1 MKKLKNI
8 FTQTEMVI
16 VTIPLFLLCVLTVVQ
31 VITRAFFKIGI
42 HWLEEFGRYILLYST
57 FIGAG
62 IAIKSDEHPRMTA
75 IITLLPEK
83 TGCVVKILGDLV
95 CAFILLILDYYA
107 WIQVIN
113 VFVRGTRTSTLP
125 LPMWI
130 VYAILPVAMIIMSVR
145 YLSSAWDKVVLLK
158 GLKNKREGMR

>member
-1 MKKLKNI
+1 MR
-8 FTQTEMVI
+8 T
-16 VTIPLFLLCVLTVVQ
+16 LFKT
-31 VITRAFFKIGI
+31 GI

-75 IITLLPEK
+75 IIAILPEK
-83 TGCVVKILGDLV
+83 IGYIVKIIGDLI
-95 CAFILLILDYYA
+95 CAIILLVLDYYA

-158 GLKNKREGMR
+158 DKKRGD

>member
-1 MKKLKNI
+1 
-8 FTQTEMVI
+8 MVI
-16 VTIPLFLLCVLTVVQ
+16 VTIPLFLLCTLTVVQ
-31 VITRAFFKIGI
+31 IIMRTLFKTGI

-75 IITLLPEK
+75 IIAILPEK
-83 TGCVVKILGDLV
+83 IGYIVKIIGDLI
-95 CAFILLILDYYA
+95 CAIILLVLDYYA

-158 GLKNKREGMR
+158 DKKRGD

>member
-1 MKKLKNI
+1 
-8 FTQTEMVI
+8 MVI
-16 VTIPLFLLCVLTVVQ
+16 VTIPLFLLCILTVVQ
-31 VITRAFFKIGI
+31 IITRSVFKTGI

-75 IITLLPEK
+75 IIAILPEK
-83 TGCVVKILGDLV
+83 IGYIVRILGDLI
-95 CAFILLILDYYA
+95 CAVILLVLDYYA
-107 WIQVIN
+107 WIQVTN

-145 YLSSAWDKVVLLK
+145 YFFSARDKYVLLK
-158 GLKNKREGMR
+158 DLKDKGRGD

>member
-1 MKKLKNI
+1 
-8 FTQTEMVI
+8 MVI
-16 VTIPLFLLCVLTVVQ
+16 VTIPLFLLCTLTVVQ
-31 VITRAFFKIGI
+31 IIMRTLFKTGI

-75 IITLLPEK
+75 IIAILPEK
-83 TGCVVKILGDLV
+83 IGYIVKIIGDLI
-95 CAFILLILDYYA
+95 CAVILLVLDYYA

-158 GLKNKREGMR
+158 DKKRGD

>member
-1 MKKLKNI
+1 
-8 FTQTEMVI
+8 MVI
-16 VTIPLFLLCVLTVVQ
+16 VTIPLFMLCILTVVQ
-31 VITRAFFKIGI
+31 IIMRTIFKTGI

-75 IITLLPEK
+75 IIAVLPEK
-83 TGCVVKILGDLV
+83 MAYIVNILGDLI
-95 CAFILLILDYYA
+95 CATILLVLDYYA

-145 YLSSAWDKVVLLK
+145 YIASARDKFILLK
-158 GLKNKREGMR
+158 KLKNLKDKGRGE

>member
-1 MKKLKNI
+1 
-8 FTQTEMVI
+8 MVI

-31 VITRAFFKIGI
+31 IIMRTLFKTGI

-75 IITLLPEK
+75 IIAILPEK
-83 TGCVVKILGDLV
+83 IGYMVKILGDLI
-95 CAFILLILDYYA
+95 CAVILLVLDYYA

-130 VYAILPVAMIIMSVR
+130 VYAIMPVAMIIMSVR
-145 YLSSAWDKVVLLK
+145 YLSSAWDKVVLLRD
-158 GLKNKREGMR
+158 LKDKKRGD

>member
-31 VITRAFFKIGI
+31 IIMRTLFKTGI

-75 IITLLPEK
+75 IIAILPEK
-83 TGCVVKILGDLV
+83 IGYMVKILGDLI
-95 CAFILLILDYYA
+95 CAVILLVLDYYA

-130 VYAILPVAMIIMSVR
+130 VYAIMPVAMIIMSVR
-145 YLSSAWDKVVLLK
+145 YLSSAWDKVVLLRD
-158 GLKNKREGMR
+158 LKDKKRGD

>member
-16 VTIPLFLLCVLTVVQ
+16 VTIPLFLLCTLTVVQ
-31 VITRAFFKIGI
+31 IIMRTLFKTGI

-75 IITLLPEK
+75 IIAILPEK
-83 TGCVVKILGDLV
+83 IGYIVKIIGDLI
-95 CAFILLILDYYA
+95 CAIILLVLDYYA

-158 GLKNKREGMR
+158 DKKRGD

>member
-1 MKKLKNI
+1 
-8 FTQTEMVI
+8 MVI
-16 VTIPLFLLCVLTVVQ
+16 VTIPLFLLCTLTVVQ
-31 VITRAFFKIGI
+31 IIMRTLFKTGI

-75 IITLLPEK
+75 IIAILPEK
-83 TGCVVKILGDLV
+83 IGYIVKIFGDLI
-95 CAFILLILDYYA
+95 CAVILLVLDYYA

-130 VYAILPVAMIIMSVR
+130 VYAIMPVAMVIMSVR
-145 YLSSAWDKVVLLK
+145 YLSSAWDKVMLLK
-158 GLKNKREGMR
+158 DLKDKERGD

>member
-8 FTQTEMVI
+8 FTQTEMVV

-31 VITRAFFKIGI
+31 IIMRTLFKTGI

-75 IITLLPEK
+75 IIAILPEK
-83 TGCVVKILGDLV
+83 IGYMVKILGDLI
-95 CAFILLILDYYA
+95 CAVILLVLDYYA

-130 VYAILPVAMIIMSVR
+130 VYAIMPVAMIIMSVR
-145 YLSSAWDKVVLLK
+145 YLSSAWDKVVLLRD
-158 GLKNKREGMR
+158 LKDKQRGD